1 MGQLSGVHAAGSV
14 SVCSSPSEGAESLVA
29 VCTIIKGLHRAPR
42 KYQGFR
48 GPGSPRVTTEP
59 LHHLAKPID

>member
-29 VCTIIKGLHRAPR
+29 VCTIIKGLHRAPEKISR
-42 KYQGFR
+42 ISR
-48 GPGSPRVTTEP
+48 PRLPACKDRTVTSSCET
-59 LHHLAKPID
+59 D